1 MSPELG
7 GDDIA
12 RICIDCKADI
22 IMVQNEQILKKVIYI
37 LPAVH
42 SVIRHIL
49 VLIYSLLG
57 LACYTAAQLLSFQIL
72 LIHHKLPQ
80 LRTIV
85 QYTGLPPLSDQRRL
99 HKSHGKHILSWEELA
114 EIGKILTENKLG
126 KISRHEVR
134 DIFKWCLVVAEGVQ
148 CRNISLKRSF
158 FKGSYHL

>member
-1 MSPELG
+1 MVAGISPDLG
-7 GDDIA
+7 GEDIA

-37 LPAVH
+37 LPGCMA
-42 SVIRHIL
+42 VIRHIL
-49 VLIYSLLG
+49 VLIYLVLG
-57 LACYTAAQLLSFQIL
+57 LASLFNWLLSFQIL

-114 EIGKILTENKLG
+114 EIGKILTDT
-126 KISRHEVR
+126 KIGEIH
-134 DIFKWCLVVAEGVQ
+134 
-148 CRNISLKRSF
+148 
-158 FKGSYHL
+158 